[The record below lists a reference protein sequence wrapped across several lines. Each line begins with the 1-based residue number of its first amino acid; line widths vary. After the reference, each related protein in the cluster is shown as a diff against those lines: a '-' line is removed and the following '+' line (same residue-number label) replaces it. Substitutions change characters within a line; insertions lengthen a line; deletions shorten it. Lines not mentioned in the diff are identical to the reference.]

1 MIATVIN
8 CLAVVLG
15 SVIGLVLTRKI
26 SRELEDVIY
35 TSTGFITL
43 VIGMKMAFSSGSVLI
58 LALSV
63 IIGGLLGY
71 WWNVEA
77 GVLRLGDL
85 LKRRFARGKA
95 GEKNFGFAF
104 LNASVLFCAG
114 AMTLIGSFKAGTEGD
129 YTLLLT
135 KSVMDGFMSILM
147 SAAMGLGVA
156 FSALVILVYQGALT
170 LLGSFVKPFVSES
183 MLNELTGV
191 GGVLVLMIGLN
202 LLKLKTVKTAN
213 FLPAIIVAVGAVLL
227 KSLLPFSP

>member
-15 SVIGLVLTRKI
+15 SAIGLVLTRKI
-26 SRELEDVIY
+26 SQELEDVIY
-35 TSTGFITL
+35 TSTGLITL

-71 WWNVEA
+71 WWNIEA

-85 LKRRFARGKA
+85 LKRKFARGRA

-147 SAAMGLGVA
+147 AAAMGLGVA

-202 LLKLKTVKTAN
+202 LLRLKTVKTAN

-227 KSLLPFSP
+227 KSLPPFSP